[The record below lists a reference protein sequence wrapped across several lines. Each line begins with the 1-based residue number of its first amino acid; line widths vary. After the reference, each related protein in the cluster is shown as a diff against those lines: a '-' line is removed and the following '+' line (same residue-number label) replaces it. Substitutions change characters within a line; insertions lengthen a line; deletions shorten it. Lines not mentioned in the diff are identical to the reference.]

1 MIEQGARHPDI
12 EQGLF
17 TEEDIAAM
25 GKRMGAEISRDYQ
38 GKALV
43 LIAVLRGAVVFMGDL
58 MRSIDVPLAID
69 FMAVS
74 SYGDKAKS
82 SGVVR
87 IVKDLDMDIKG
98 RDVLIV
104 EDILDSGLTLSYLK
118 RNLEARGPA
127 SVEIVAFTI
136 KDVPGRPSD
145 VSPRYV
151 GAHVP
156 DAFVVGYGLD
166 YAERYRN
173 LPYVGVL
180 KEEIYR

>member
-1 MIEQGARHPDI
+1 MNDNMK
-12 EQGLF
+12 
-17 TEEDIAAM
+17 ED
-25 GKRMGAEISRDYQ
+25 
-38 GKALV
+38 
-43 LIAVLRGAVVFMGDL
+43 VLRVLLSEDEIREKVRELGGKITADYKNSNLMLVTVLKGAVVFLADL
-58 MRSIDVPLAID
+58 MRQIDVPAEID
-69 FMAVS
+69 FMVVS
-74 SYGDKAKS
+74 SYGSGVKS
-82 SGVVR
+82 SGVVK
-87 IVKDLDMDIKG
+87 IVKDLDVPLAGKDI
-98 RDVLIV
+98 LIV

>member
-1 MIEQGARHPDI
+1 MDTLHPDVEEI
-12 EQGLF
+12 LL
-17 TEEDIAAM
+17 TEEDIAAIVDRI
-25 GKRMGAEISRDYQ
+25 GSQITEDYRD
-38 GKALV
+38 KNPLV
-43 LIAVLRGAVVFMGDL
+43 VSVLRGASVFMADL
-58 MRSIDVPLAID
+58 IRAIKCPLAID
-69 FMAVS
+69 FMDVS
-74 SYGDKAKS
+74 SYGNGAKS

-87 IVKDLDMDIKG
+87 IDKDLVTPIEG
-98 RDVLIV
+98 RHVIIV

>member
-1 MIEQGARHPDI
+1 MDTLHPDVEEI
-12 EQGLF
+12 LL
-17 TEEDIAAM
+17 TEEDIA
-25 GKRMGAEISRDYQ
+25 EIVDRIGSQITEDYRD
-38 GKALV
+38 KNPLV
-43 LIAVLRGAVVFMGDL
+43 VSVLRGASVFMADL
-58 MRSIDVPLAID
+58 IRAIKCPLAID
-69 FMAVS
+69 FMDVS
-74 SYGDKAKS
+74 SYGNGAKS

-87 IVKDLDMDIKG
+87 IDKDLVTPIEG
-98 RDVLIV
+98 RHVIIV